1 MKIAPLAAIC
11 CGLLLAGCESGGL
24 SDDVR
29 SALGPREA
37 PKTRVFQA
45 DQKATYEAARKAV
58 DEMEFHFERGGPAE
72 GRIEAHSAITGGD
85 DSATSARQI
94 SMKVTMEPGP
104 DGGTS
109 VEVSLTEILATDPTN
124 QESMATQTPLRDTPL
139 YDVFFKDIQTYL
151 QAASKD

>member
-1 MKIAPLAAIC
+1 MKSVPLAAAC
-11 CGLLLAGCESGGL
+11 CALLLAGCDSGL
-24 SDDVR
+24 PDDVR

-58 DEMEFHFERGGPAE
+58 DEMDFHFEHGGPAE
-72 GRIEAHSAITGGD
+72 GRIVAHSAITGSD

-124 QESMATQTPLRDTPL
+124 QEGMATQTPLRDTPL

-151 QAASKD
+151 RASSKD